1 MMPNNIFLTLHI
13 AAIFVSFAVFL
24 VATVSAALYLIQDRN
39 LKKKDAAILFSR
51 LPNLDFLDK
60 LNYRAIGF
68 GFPLLTLGII
78 SASFLA
84 KQIWGV
90 YWVWNFRDSYS
101 LILWLIYAVTLH
113 VRLTS
118 KMRGR
123 KIAWLSIGAFGIIV
137 IIVFASV
144 CGVIK

>member
-1 MMPNNIFLTLHI
+1 MMSNNIFLTIHI
-13 AAIFVSFAVFL
+13 AAISVSFIAFL
-24 VATVSAALYLIQDRN
+24 VATVSAVLYLIQDRN
-39 LKKKDAAILFSR
+39 LKKKDAVILFNR
-51 LPNLDFLDK
+51 LPDLDFLDK

-68 GFPLLTLGII
+68 GFPLLTLGLIN
-78 SASFLA
+78 ASFLA

-118 KMRGR
+118 KLRGK
-123 KIAWLSIGAFGIIV
+123 KIAWLSIIAFV
-137 IIVFASV
+137 IILIITFASV

>member
-1 MMPNNIFLTLHI
+1 MSNSIFLTLHI
-13 AAIFVSFAVFL
+13 VTIFVSFAAFFA
-24 VATVSAALYLIQDRN
+24 ATVSAMLYLAQDRN
-39 LKKKDAAILFSR
+39 LKRKEAVVLSSR
-51 LPNLDFLDK
+51 LPDLDFLDK
-60 LNYRAIGF
+60 FNYRAIGF

-118 KMRGR
+118 KLRGK
-123 KIAWLSIGAFGIIV
+123 KIAWLSIVAFVVIV
-137 IIVFASV
+137 IIIFAGV
-144 CGVIK
+144 CEAIK